1 MKNVTVSA
9 ISATAKYMIEV
20 NLLNLIVIAL
30 CINDIMI
37 AANTMHRDI
46 NPKTKTRLSEHR
58 AR

>member
-9 ISATAKYMIEV
+9 ISATAKDMIEV

-37 AANTMHRDI
+37 AANTMYRDI
-46 NPKTKTRLSEHR
+46 TPKNKTRLSEHR